1 MAAFSYKA
9 RDERGRRVTGVL
21 EAESQGALAE
31 RLRKMG
37 YLVTRI
43 EETTQASSAAASPLW
58 HRPVSQGEFLL
69 VAVELANLIEAGIP
83 LMSALQ
89 TVASQASQG
98 TLKGALQAVA
108 REIESGAPFSE
119 ALTHHPNVFPN
130 LMVSMVAVG
139 EAGGQ
144 MDLAL
149 SRFAGFLEN
158 DLELTRKVKGALT
171 YPAVLLVVSTLL
183 MLVVVT
189 FVVPKFSELFLKAG
203 LTLPLPTQILVNV
216 GGALQERWMVG
227 MLVGVLGLMGLA
239 AAGRQ
244 PRIRLK
250 LHEVMLKIPVIGS
263 AIHHTVVARFSRTL
277 ATLVGGGIPILSA
290 LDTAQGVAGN
300 QVIAEEIKRV
310 RSAVEGGERMA
321 EALSVGKVFH
331 ADAIQMIQ
339 VGEDSGRLEGML
351 EKVAQFYEMRVN
363 FRLKQLTTLLEPLLL
378 IVMGGL
384 VAFIMASL
392 LLPMFDM
399 VKVLQHGGLR

>member
-1 MAAFSYKA
+1 MATFSYQA
-9 RDERGRRVTGVL
+9 RDETGRRVTGVL

-37 YLVTRI
+37 YLTTRI
-43 EETTQASSAAASPLW
+43 EEAVGAPSGAKRSLWQSPV
-58 HRPVSQGEFLL
+58 PQEELL
-69 VAVELANLIEAGIP
+69 LAVVELANLIEAGIP

-89 TVASQASQG
+89 TVASQATHG
-98 TLKGALQAVA
+98 TLKGALQAA
-108 REIESGAPFSE
+108 TREIEAGAPFSE
-119 ALTHHPNVFPN
+119 ALTHHPQIFPN
-130 LMVSMVAVG
+130 LMVSMVAAG

-149 SRFAGFLEN
+149 SRFAGFLEK
-158 DLELTRKVKGALT
+158 DLELTRQVKGALT
-171 YPAVLLVVSTLL
+171 YPALLLVVSTLL
-183 MLVVVT
+183 MLLVVT
-189 FVVPKFSELFLKAG
+189 FVVPQFASLFLKAG
-203 LTLPLPTQILVNV
+203 LTLPLPTQILV
-216 GGALQERWMVG
+216 GIGETFQQRWMVG
-227 MLVGVLGLMGLA
+227 VLMGGLGMMGIA
-239 AAGRQ
+239 VAGRQ

-250 LHEVMLKIPVIGS
+250 LHGLVLKIPVIGS

-321 EALSVGKVFH
+321 ETLTVGKVFH
-331 ADAIQMIQ
+331 PDAIQMIRA
-339 VGEDSGRLEGML
+339 GEESGRLEVML

-399 VKVLQHGGLR
+399 VKVLQHGGL